1 MNFFEEEEEKS
12 LVYSAGVGANNRVPN
27 DESQAWLMQMR
38 DPGGREEKYRERTG
52 FATRSPARSSKERK
66 KSVLKFWDPLRNS
79 YSLRRYR
86 KIFNDQDEYSQVF
99 EFDGEKKLADFS
111 EFFKNCGGKL
121 GDKKEK
127 KSANVLTRDGQTL
140 AWLAFFSAR
149 PGSPLNE
156 GKNSL
161 EFHSGGSPASNS
173 IPDLLCPAA
182 QCPEDSC
189 APSARRF
196 LTNEWKTTK
205 NDVDDAKRRRRKKK
219 EEKMEEGSGGR
230 GEE

>member
-1 MNFFEEEEEKS
+1 MINANEGSWGERGKISRTNWLRHSFACSFVEGEKK
-12 LVYSAGVGANNRVPN
+12 VRI
-27 DESQAWLMQMR
+27 EI
-38 DPGGREEKYRERTG
+38 
-52 FATRSPARSSKERK
+52 
-66 KSVLKFWDPLRNS
+66 WDPLRNS

-86 KIFNDQDEYSQVF
+86 KIFNDQDEYSRVF
-99 EFDGEKKLADFS
+99 EFDGEKNFSADFS

-149 PGSPLNE
+149 PDSPLNE

-196 LTNEWKTTK
+196 LTNE
-205 NDVDDAKRRRRKKK
+205 
-219 EEKMEEGSGGR
+219 
-230 GEE
+230 